1 MNEANWPGP
10 LVSTTALRYLCCLQ
24 SVLWFFLLLVCG
36 ILFGPVSF
44 LIFYCL
50 IVLVQSQSLSRRTT
64 PFAPR
69 VQVMGP
75 VWRAQ
80 CLSGLCSL
88 TVDWPSFF
96 SVPILWNAF
105 SGGKWQLQV
114 SPLSA
119 VHCVIIFP
127 QFQFHGITVM
137 MTVSYDAFFFNPLI
151 SSFSQEVHAQLIWTH
166 YQRHSSVARWG
177 TAFDPPTSC
186 VAFGTAGNAGGC
198 FSGLFKTKDLAS
210 LLSQCDLNPG
220 PANPHTPLVDG
231 SAGSCC
237 SEEIPSH
244 RIVLKS
250 HFPLPVMS

>member
-1 MNEANWPGP
+1 M
-10 LVSTTALRYLCCLQ
+10 S
-24 SVLWFFLLLVCG
+24 LWSLLFDCWLAFFFFCSHTLKC
-36 ILFGPVSF
+36 IL
-44 LIFYCL
+44 
-50 IVLVQSQSLSRRTT
+50 
-64 PFAPR
+64 
-69 VQVMGP
+69 
-75 VWRAQ
+75 
-80 CLSGLCSL
+80 
-88 TVDWPSFF
+88 
-96 SVPILWNAF
+96 
-105 SGGKWQLQV
+105 GGKMAASSFPPQCSALCHYFPSV
-114 SPLSA
+114 S
-119 VHCVIIFP
+119 
-127 QFQFHGITVM
+127 
-137 MTVSYDAFFFNPLI
+137 VSWYYCYDDGFLRRIFFNPLI

>member
-1 MNEANWPGP
+1 MHSRGENGSFKFPP
-10 LVSTTALRYLCCLQ
+10 SVQCIVSL
-24 SVLWFFLLLVCG
+24 FFLSFSFMVLL
-36 ILFGPVSF
+36 LWWRF
-44 LIFYCL
+44 L
-50 IVLVQSQSLSRRTT
+50 TT
-64 PFAPR
+64 
-69 VQVMGP
+69 
-75 VWRAQ
+75 
-80 CLSGLCSL
+80 
-88 TVDWPSFF
+88 
-96 SVPILWNAF
+96 
-105 SGGKWQLQV
+105 
-114 SPLSA
+114 
-119 VHCVIIFP
+119 H
-127 QFQFHGITVM
+127 
-137 MTVSYDAFFFNPLI
+137 FFFNPLI

-166 YQRHSSVARWG
+166 YQRHSSVARCG
-177 TAFDPPTSC
+177 TAFDPPTPTSC